1 MEILEAYCEE
11 LGGAVEI
18 YEAQEEYFAQPA
30 GNRHRFKFRCSDDA
44 CRAANNPLVVG
55 VNYDKN
61 AEESDKYQQPHFKSH
76 TNHPHIDT
84 CVWVVSD
91 AGKREENPSGEERD
105 KVHHPRPK
113 ATNVVDVFEPRHS
126 DTLLGA
132 SSADARPPA
141 VVLDDATQKD
151 GGQAGIRTGTTTTS
165 RLEKLID
172 CWSNMEAED
181 RRNHRVTINGRTLTY
196 HQLCLRINTISEE
209 ENGTRVVYGG
219 ARVKA
224 WPEKEPTHYYVNFMD
239 GCDRFPEVADDKSLT
254 ISLPIKRLKQ
264 SRRGALLA
272 DRIEQA
278 SKPDHYLKVYAWG
291 DIVARTGSK
300 KGYELELAA
309 LDNLVLKVVKKNPA
323 GRKQSP
329 AIDTPD

>member
-11 LGGAVEI
+11 LGGVVEI

-30 GNRHRFKFRCSDDA
+30 ANRHRFKFRCSDAA
-44 CRAANNPLVVG
+44 CRAAKNPLVVG

-76 TNHPHIDT
+76 TNHPHIDR

-91 AGKREENPSGEERD
+91 AGKREENPSGNERD
-105 KVHHPRPK
+105 DVRHPRPK

-132 SSADARPPA
+132 ASADARPPA
-141 VVLDDATQKD
+141 VVSNDASQED
-151 GGQAGIRTGTTTTS
+151 VGQAGIRSGTTTTS

-172 CWSNMEAED
+172 CWSNMELDA
-181 RRNHRVTINGRTLTY
+181 RRHHRIAINGRTLTY
-196 HQLCLRINTISEE
+196 HQLCIRIITISEE
-209 ENGTRVVYGG
+209 ENGSRVVYGG
-219 ARVKA
+219 ARVRA
-224 WPEKEPTHYYVNFMD
+224 WPEDKPTHYYMNFID
-239 GCDRFPEVADDKSLT
+239 GCDRFPEVGGEKSLT

-264 SRRGALLA
+264 SRRGALLT

-278 SKPDHYLKVYAWG
+278 SQPNHYLKIYAWG
-291 DIVARTGSK
+291 DITARSGNK
-300 KGYELELAA
+300 KGYELEVAA
-309 LDNLVLKVVKKNPA
+309 LDNLVLKVVKKKPA
-323 GRKQSP
+323 ERK
-329 AIDTPD
+329 